1 MSDGGGYEIYLDVDG
16 VCADLIR
23 PGLRA
28 IDLDPDM
35 TLASWRAEHSGEF
48 YPQALLGMPAEEF
61 FLRLDRLGARFW
73 SELEPYP
80 WFPDFYHRLGEFG
93 HVMFL
98 TATTGFPDCL
108 AGKYQW
114 LIRHFGERFVDC
126 IFTQHKERLAH
137 ERAVLIDDSDENIR
151 RFRARGGIGLLFPRF
166 WNSAGD
172 CEAPD
177 EAVITQLRALPT
189 NS

>member
-1 MSDGGGYEIYLDVDG
+1 MDYEIYLDVDG

-28 IDLDPDM
+28 IGLDPEA
-35 TLASWRAEHSGEF
+35 TLARWRVEHPGEF
-48 YPQALLGMPAEEF
+48 YPEALVGMPLGEF
-61 FLRLDRLGARFW
+61 FLHLDRLGAPFW
-73 SELEPYP
+73 AGLEPYT
-80 WFPDFYHRLGEFG
+80 WFPDLYHRLGEFG

-114 LIRHFGERFVDC
+114 LISFFGERFVDC

-137 ERAVLIDDSDENIR
+137 ERAVLIDDSDQNIR
-151 RFRARGGIGLLFPRF
+151 RFRARGGIGLVFPRF
-166 WNSAGD
+166 WNSGGECD
-172 CEAPD
+172 APD
-177 EAVITQLRALPT
+177 AAVIARLRELQV
-189 NS
+189 NRSRR